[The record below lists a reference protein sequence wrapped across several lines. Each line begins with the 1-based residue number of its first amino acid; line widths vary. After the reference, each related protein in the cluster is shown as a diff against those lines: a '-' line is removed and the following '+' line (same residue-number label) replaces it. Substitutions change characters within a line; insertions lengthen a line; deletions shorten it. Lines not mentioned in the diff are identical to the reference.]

1 MLEDEQERQK
11 IIELLRQEEIKDK
24 EKKNTKKLELRKI
37 MD

>member
-11 IIELLRQEEIKDK
+11 IIELLRHEEIKDK